1 MSAVAGTGH
10 EYDIKNYART
20 CHTNGCLDVTI
31 SAKLPFY
38 SFQTKKTD
46 SNKSPAR
53 SSYSGK

>member
-10 EYDIKNYART
+10 EYDIRKCR
-20 CHTNGCLDVTI
+20 TNGCLDVTI